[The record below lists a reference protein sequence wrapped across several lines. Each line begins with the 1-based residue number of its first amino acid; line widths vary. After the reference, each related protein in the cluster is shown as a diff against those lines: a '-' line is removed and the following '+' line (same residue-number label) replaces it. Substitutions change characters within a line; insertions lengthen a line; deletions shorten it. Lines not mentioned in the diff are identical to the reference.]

1 VLGLEGVDPIEEPGV
16 EPVLGRA
23 DRGDR
28 ELADQ
33 LRVIEG
39 SWRATPPPTL

>member
-1 VLGLEGVDPIEEPGV
+1 VLGLEGVDPV
-16 EPVLGRA
+16 KEPVLGIA